1 MQKLKNFTAASL
13 LGMSTLLPL
22 QAIFAEETA
31 APTTTMTTPV
41 TATEKAATPVPPP
54 LAEKAPSASEK
65 VHNPYGLEAMWKEG
79 DLVSK
84 VTLFIL
90 VIMSI
95 GTWYIIITKCLQQGK
110 IRKQGQ
116 HADKNFWEATSL
128 DTATEGLDDA
138 SVYRFI
144 AEKGIK
150 STKNHGGT
158 LLERIDFNTWV
169 TISIQRA
176 IDKIHSHLSGG
187 LAFLAT
193 VGSTAP
199 FVGLFGTVWGIYH
212 ALTAIGVSGQA
223 SIDKVAGP
231 VGEALIMTAI
241 GLAVAVP
248 AVLGYNW
255 LTRRNKA
262 VMEEVRTFGS
272 DLHAVL
278 LSGEISTNN
287 PVNRDMK

>member
-1 MQKLKNFTAASL
+1 M
-13 LGMSTLLPL
+13 
-22 QAIFAEETA
+22 
-31 APTTTMTTPV
+31 
-41 TATEKAATPVPPP
+41 
-54 LAEKAPSASEK
+54 
-65 VHNPYGLEAMWKEG
+65 HNPYGLEAMWKEG

-128 DTATEGLDDA
+128 DSATEGLDDA

-176 IDKIHSHLSGG
+176 IDKGTGNLEGADYLELRYEGYGIGGAAVMVDCLTDNKTRTVADVRHAFSKNGGNLGTDGSVAFNFIHQGYLV
-187 LAFLAT
+187 F
-193 VGSTAP
+193 AP
-199 FVGLFGTVWGIYH
+199 GADEDVLMEA
-212 ALTAIGVSGQA
+212 ALEAGAEDVIVHDDESIEVITNPNDWA
-223 SIDKVAGP
+223 SIKAALESSGFKSEDGDITMRAQN
-231 VGEALIMTAI
+231 EA
-241 GLAVAVP
+241 
-248 AVLGYNW
+248 
-255 LTRRNKA
+255 
-262 VMEEVRTFGS
+262 E
-272 DLHAVL
+272 
-278 LSGEISTNN
+278 LSGEDALKMQKLIDALEDLDDVQEVYTSA
-287 PVNRDMK
+287 VLDFGE